1 MNRKYFKFSGC
12 DSRSEWWA
20 IQFFG
25 ALSSLLVIIPA
36 LLLDPFVGD
45 GKTGKEKLLVLL
57 WGIWMLVWFVVWLY
71 VTMAAN
77 ARRYHSRGRSGWH
90 QLWVL
95 VPYLGIII
103 VIVELG
109 FLRERWDRV
118 RIMEENRRNR
128 IRQAGKYTSSGST
141 KGGNG
146 SMGAGLTKVVSA
158 LVAGQSAR
166 NLMEIKDS
174 LEEMQDGDE

>member
-1 MNRKYFKFSGC
+1 
-12 DSRSEWWA
+12 
-20 IQFFG
+20 
-25 ALSSLLVIIPA
+25 
-36 LLLDPFVGD
+36 
-45 GKTGKEKLLVLL
+45 
-57 WGIWMLVWFVVWLY
+57 
-71 VTMAAN
+71 
-77 ARRYHSRGRSGWH
+77 
-90 QLWVL
+90 
-95 VPYLGIII
+95 
-103 VIVELG
+103 
-109 FLRERWDRV
+109 
-118 RIMEENRRNR
+118 MEENRRNR